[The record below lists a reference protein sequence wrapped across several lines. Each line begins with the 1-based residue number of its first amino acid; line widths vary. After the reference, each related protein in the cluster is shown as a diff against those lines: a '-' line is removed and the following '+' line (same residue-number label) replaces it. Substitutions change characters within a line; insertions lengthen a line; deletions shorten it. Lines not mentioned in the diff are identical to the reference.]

1 MAKFGALTIDLSK
14 YGSSEIWASPPPLGE
29 NTLKTLKSRRQTIM
43 KRTRTE
49 GWEQPRPSRI
59 TKQQPLLWRQWLCGQ
74 KAAETLEVSGE
85 DRGPASPGQPP
96 GRISTLPPLSSRDD
110 SATRPPFEPP
120 CGTFCEASSVE
131 ARPAGT
137 PGRGAQIT
145 AVVEFCAFQS
155 RPSLP
160 EVGTAT
166 TEPTAPGGC
175 RNGRWLS
182 GAVRAQA
189 PRPDVLTTPEV
200 QPMVVGAGK
209 RNIGQMRFRA
219 DSSSFR

>member
-1 MAKFGALTIDLSK
+1 LISGSCEWDQNPSCVGPGRKPHCGARRPLRPRWRTALAGIQHGTFDCSCSPIRGNLRTVQFECQCGTDCGMSLRSTA
-14 YGSSEIWASPPPLGE
+14 GSLEI
-29 NTLKTLKSRRQTIM
+29 
-43 KRTRTE
+43 
-49 GWEQPRPSRI
+49 
-59 TKQQPLLWRQWLCGQ
+59 LL
-74 KAAETLEVSGE
+74 V
-85 DRGPASPGQPP
+85 PASS
-96 GRISTLPPLSSRDD
+96 STELP
-110 SATRPPFEPP
+110 A
-120 CGTFCEASSVE
+120 AE

>member
-110 SATRPPFEPP
+110 SATRHHFEPP
-120 CGTFCEASSVE
+120 CGTFCRAQPHPPTRLPEIQRLPTFRSTEGSAEAL
-131 ARPAGT
+131 PAGT
-137 PGRGAQIT
+137 PGRNNNNG
-145 AVVEFCAFQS
+145 S
-155 RPSLP
+155 GGHPP
-160 EVGTAT
+160 
-166 TEPTAPGGC
+166 PGLTLQLHVPI
-175 RNGRWLS
+175 WL
-182 GAVRAQA
+182 
-189 PRPDVLTTPEV
+189 
-200 QPMVVGAGK
+200 
-209 RNIGQMRFRA
+209 
-219 DSSSFR
+219 